1 MIKEFVDK
9 CYPRF
14 GENKRQEITRL
25 LYEIAKRE
33 GIEFREIIKD
43 CPPELSRFNGLK
55 DYLLK
60 RRFPRSTAND
70 QKIRCLLP
78 KLEINPRFKV
88 NVKIEKK
95 GFNPKHVYI
104 EEAAVQSYLTGRM
117 KEMFPHAKFETILS
131 YKKYIQN
138 QQYSLEDY
146 NDRLDHCFLTKER
159 FDFFKRCPCTPKAAP
174 CGYHLINLGIG
185 CAYECTY
192 CFLPAYLNSPG
203 IVFPTNID
211 DFFDK
216 FKEYPHNIRIGS
228 GEFTDSLVFDHITQY
243 SPQIVEF
250 FKSYPKA
257 TFEFKTKS
265 INVDLLTSIKSGGNI
280 VVSWT
285 VNPPAVANAIEN
297 LAPPVEERLKAAVQ
311 CQASGYR
318 IGFHFDPIVYYD
330 GWENDYQWLVNQIF
344 ENIDAKNI
352 AWISLGTLRMTQM
365 LKKTIENRF
374 PGNTILD
381 EELFTGYD
389 DKIRYDLAVRKDI
402 YDKMTRWIRQRN
414 RNVFVY
420 LCMEDA
426 KLNNE
431 ILKQ

>member
-9 CYPRF
+9 RYPQF

-33 GIEFREIIKD
+33 GKAYIDIYNDIHEEVT
-43 CPPELSRFNGLK
+43 RFNNLK
-55 DYLLK
+55 DYLLL
-60 RRFPRSTAND
+60 RRFPRSTANGK
-70 QKIRCLLP
+70 KIKCLLP
-78 KLEINPRFKV
+78 KLEINPKFKV
-88 NVKIEKK
+88 DLKK
-95 GFNPKHVYI
+95 KEFNPGYVYI
-104 EEAAVQSYLTGRM
+104 EESVSQSNLARRIKG
-117 KEMFPHAKFETILS
+117 MFPNAEFKTIPS
-131 YKKYIQN
+131 YKEHVKSIH
-138 QQYSLEDY
+138 YSLADY
-146 NDRLDHCFLTKER
+146 NDRLDHCFLTEER
-159 FDFFKRCPCTPKAAP
+159 FDFFKKCPCTPNAAS

-203 IVFPTNID
+203 IVFPANID

-216 FKEYPHNIRIGS
+216 FKDYPHNIRIGS

-250 FKSYPKA
+250 FKSYPEA

-265 INVDLLTSIKSGGNI
+265 INIDLLTSIKPGGNI

-285 VNPPAVANAIEN
+285 VNPQPVAEAIEN
-297 LAPPVEERLKAAVQ
+297 LTPPVEARLKAAVR
-311 CQASGYR
+311 CQDSGYR
-318 IGFHFDPIVYYD
+318 VGFHFDPIVHYN
-330 GWENDYQWLVNQIF
+330 GWENDYQCLVNQIF
-344 ENIDAKNI
+344 DNIDAGNI
-352 AWISLGTLRMTQM
+352 AWISLGTLRMTQG

-381 EELFTGYD
+381 EELISGYD
-389 DKIRYDLAVRKDI
+389 DKVRYDLTERKDI
-402 YDKMTRWIRQRN
+402 YQKMVKWIRQRSHK
-414 RNVFVY
+414 VFVY
-420 LCMEDA
+420 LCMEDS